1 MEPESVFA
9 AAWQPGRCGAG
20 ARRLRSAPRCE
31 WCGSTGAARHVTAA
45 GLSGTQRGEE
55 HLAISAPDLSL
66 QPGVQELHRHS
77 RCLSGGLAKAPRRD
91 RPNRLHR
98 NPRLGNHRSI
108 NVKAG
113 IRRFSH
119 TWKSHRRDRTGWLP
133 WRDSNRSASI
143 SNRSAGVICKLTSH
157 ANISET
163 VRTIFRR
170 YLDLGSMGAVIEDL
184 DQRGI
189 RTNVLTLL

>member
-1 MEPESVFA
+1 MAPAVNY
-9 AAWQPGRCGAG
+9 
-20 ARRLRSAPRCE
+20 SAC
-31 WCGSTGAARHVTAA
+31 TAA
-45 GLSGTQRGEE
+45 GFPSRLERRPTAAFQWLRRRGP
-55 HLAISAPDLSL
+55 LCWLRK
-66 QPGVQELHRHS
+66 EL
-77 RCLSGGLAKAPRRD
+77 GNVDGQ
-91 RPNRLHR
+91 
-98 NPRLGNHRSI
+98 RLGEAIEHVDGR
-108 NVKAG
+108 VFLLPLQAADV
-113 IRRFSH
+113 RRFSH

-189 RTNVLTLL
+189 RTNV

>member
-1 MEPESVFA
+1 MWTWKPAQDGSRRKLFSLY
-9 AAWQPGRCGAG
+9 GCGVSLAAG
-20 ARRLRSAPRCE
+20 APAD
-31 WCGSTGAARHVTAA
+31 G
-45 GLSGTQRGEE
+45 
-55 HLAISAPDLSL
+55 
-66 QPGVQELHRHS
+66 
-77 RCLSGGLAKAPRRD
+77 
-91 RPNRLHR
+91 
-98 NPRLGNHRSI
+98 
-108 NVKAG
+108 
-113 IRRFSH
+113 RF
-119 TWKSHRRDRTGWLP
+119 SHRRDRTGWLP

-189 RTNVLTLL
+189 RTNV